1 MIMLLQTT
9 NGMRSSRLLSSSKI
23 AAMDVGSILHMKE
36 GLGETSYARNSS
48 LQKKSMDALKHIIV
62 HSAVNVYISK
72 TPTSFSMAD
81 LGCSSGPNA
90 LCMAGDIIEAIDEKC
105 SKLSQQTPEISVF
118 LNDLPMNDFN
128 AIFANFPEFF
138 KKLKTHASRERDIHP
153 FVFLAGVPGSFYG
166 RLFLNNS
173 LHFIYSCLSL
183 HWLSQ
188 VPPGL
193 FNNEREPINKGKMY
207 ISHTSPPAVAI
218 AYFNQFQKDFTC
230 FLKSRSAELV
240 CGGQMVLAMLGRK
253 SQDHNDKS
261 TTFLWEVLAQSFA
274 LMVSQKIV
282 NEEKVDAYNVP
293 FYAPSTKEIEDEVQ
307 KEGSFIIDHIQTYEF
322 NTSSGDAT
330 KDGRITSL
338 AIRAIQ
344 ESMICYHFGG
354 EIIDT
359 LFETYGRL
367 LSESMKKEEIKG
379 VHLVVVL
386 RKSG

>member
-1 MIMLLQTT
+1 
-9 NGMRSSRLLSSSKI
+9 
-23 AAMDVGSILHMKE
+23 MDVGSILHMKE

-188 VPPGL
+188 
-193 FNNEREPINKGKMY
+193 
-207 ISHTSPPAVAI
+207 
-218 AYFNQFQKDFTC
+218 
-230 FLKSRSAELV
+230 
-240 CGGQMVLAMLGRK
+240 
-253 SQDHNDKS
+253 
-261 TTFLWEVLAQSFA
+261 
-274 LMVSQKIV
+274 KIV